1 MASKFTQN
9 FYGNIMPKIYGLGAA
24 VVIVGAM
31 FKLNG
36 WAGATQM
43 LILGLGTEAL
53 IFAFSAFEPKATDYT
68 KELYKAT
75 VSNNGEASAAK
86 KDDIS
91 LEKMLKQAAISKDGL
106 ANLKA
111 GMDNLA
117 NNAKQMASMT
127 NASVATEEYAKNA
140 KTAAASLS
148 KIDQSTSQAA
158 AAFAEVA
165 GNVKGT
171 GANQGQLK
179 EATEKYQVQLKEA
192 ATQLQALSGAY
203 KAELTDTESVAKYM
217 KGYLTN
223 METMIKGAMNTAKAT
238 EEFQGQMKQLNS
250 NITSLNKVYG
260 AMLSAMKQTNNQ

>member
-9 FYGNIMPKIYGLGAA
+9 FYGNIMPKIYGLGAS

-31 FKLNG
+31 FKLEG
-36 WAGATQM
+36 WAGATPM
-43 LILGLGTEAL
+43 LITGLSVEAL

-68 KELYKAT
+68 KELFHAT
-75 VSNNGEASAAK
+75 VKPGGAADS

-106 ANLKA
+106 QSLKE

-117 NNAKQMASMT
+117 NNAKSLASMS
-127 NASVATEEYAKNA
+127 NAAVATDEYAKNA

-148 KIDQSTSQAA
+148 KIDQSTSAAA

-165 GNVKGT
+165 GTVKGS
-171 GANQGQLK
+171 GSNQAELK
-179 EATEKYQVQLKEA
+179 TATEQYQVQLKEA

-238 EEFQGQMKQLNS
+238 EEFQAQMTQLNS

-260 AMLSAMKQTNNQ
+260 AMLSAMKQTNN

>member
-9 FYGNIMPKIYGLGAA
+9 FYGNVMPKIYGLGAA

-68 KELYKAT
+68 KELYHAT
-75 VSNNGEASAAK
+75 VKGGGAEPK
-86 KDDIS
+86 KDDVT
-91 LEKMLKQAAISKDGL
+91 LEKMLKQAAISKEGL
-106 ANLKA
+106 QNLKQ

-117 NNAKQMASMT
+117 QNAKSMASMS
-127 NASVATEEYAKNA
+127 NAAVATEEYAKNA
-140 KTAAASLS
+140 KAASTSLS

-165 GNVKGT
+165 TSVKGS
-171 GANQGQLK
+171 GGNQAQLK
-179 EATEKYQVQLKEA
+179 TATEQYQVQLKEA

-238 EEFQGQMKQLNS
+238 EEFQSQMAQLNS

-260 AMLSAMKQTNNQ
+260 AMLSAMKQTNN

>member
-9 FYGNIMPKIYGLGAA
+9 FYGNVMPKIYGLGAS

-36 WAGATQM
+36 WAGATLM
-43 LILGLGTEAL
+43 LIIGLGTEAL
-53 IFAFSAFEPKATDYT
+53 IFAFAAFEPKATDYT
-68 KELYKAT
+68 KELYHAT
-75 VSNNGEASAAK
+75 VKGGDAPEK
-86 KDDIS
+86 KDDIT

-106 ANLKA
+106 QSLKE

-117 NNAKQMASMT
+117 QNAKQLASMS
-127 NASVATEEYAKNA
+127 NAAVATDEYAKNA

-148 KIDQSTSQAA
+148 KIDQSTNQAA
-158 AAFAEVA
+158 SAFAEVA
-165 GNVKGT
+165 NTVKGS
-171 GANQGQLK
+171 GANQAQLK
-179 EATEKYQVQLKEA
+179 AATEQYQVQLKEA

-217 KGYLTN
+217 KGYLSN

-238 EEFQGQMKQLNS
+238 EEFQAQMAQLNT

-260 AMLSAMKQTNNQ
+260 AMLSAMKQTNN

>member
-9 FYGNIMPKIYGLGAA
+9 FYGNIMPKIYGLGAS

-31 FKLNG
+31 FKLEG
-36 WAGATQM
+36 WAGATPM
-43 LILGLGTEAL
+43 LITGLSVEAL

-68 KELYKAT
+68 KELFHAT
-75 VSNNGEASAAK
+75 VKPGSAADS

-106 ANLKA
+106 QSLKE

-117 NNAKQMASMT
+117 NNAKSLASMS
-127 NASVATEEYAKNA
+127 NAAVATDEYAKNA

-148 KIDQSTSQAA
+148 KIDQSTSAAA

-165 GNVKGT
+165 GTVKGS
-171 GANQGQLK
+171 GSNQAELK
-179 EATEKYQVQLKEA
+179 TATEQYQVQLKEA

-238 EEFQGQMKQLNS
+238 EEFQAQMTQLNS

-260 AMLSAMKQTNNQ
+260 AMLSAMKQTNN

>member
-9 FYGNIMPKIYGLGAA
+9 FYGNVMPKIYGLGAS

-31 FKLNG
+31 FKLEG
-36 WAGATQM
+36 WAGATPM
-43 LILGLGTEAL
+43 LITGLSVEAL

-68 KELYKAT
+68 KELFHAT
-75 VSNNGEASAAK
+75 VKTGGAVEK
-86 KDDIS
+86 KDDLS
-91 LEKMLKQAAISKDGL
+91 LEKLLKQAAISKDGL
-106 ANLKA
+106 QSLKD

-117 NNAKQMASMT
+117 ANAKSLANMS
-127 NASVATEEYAKNA
+127 NAAVATDEYAKNA

-165 GNVKGT
+165 GTVKGS
-171 GANQGQLK
+171 GNNQAQLK
-179 EATEKYQVQLKEA
+179 AATEQYQVQLKEA

-238 EEFQGQMKQLNS
+238 EEFQAQMTQLNS

-260 AMLSAMKQTNNQ
+260 AMLSAMKQTNN

>member
-1 MASKFTQN
+1 MASKFTEN
-9 FYGNIMPKIYGLGAA
+9 FYGNVMPKIYGLGAA

-31 FKLNG
+31 FKLEG
-36 WAGATQM
+36 WAGATPM
-43 LILGLGTEAL
+43 LITGLSVEAL

-68 KELYKAT
+68 KELFHAT
-75 VSNNGEASAAK
+75 TKSGAATEK

-106 ANLKA
+106 QNLKD

-117 NNAKQMASMT
+117 QNAKSLANMS
-127 NASVATEEYAKNA
+127 NASVATDEYAKNA

-148 KIDQSTSQAA
+148 KIDQSSSQAA

-165 GNVKGT
+165 GTVKGS
-171 GANQGQLK
+171 GANQAQLK
-179 EATEKYQVQLKEA
+179 AATEQYQVQLKEA

-238 EEFQGQMKQLNS
+238 EEFQAQMNQLNT
-250 NITSLNKVYG
+250 NVTSLNKVYG
-260 AMLSAMKQTNNQ
+260 AMLSAMKQTNN

>member
-36 WAGATQM
+36 WAGATEM

-68 KELYKAT
+68 KELYHAT
-75 VSNNGEASAAK
+75 VKDGAPSAASP
-86 KDDIS
+86 KDDVT

-106 ANLKA
+106 QNLKQ

-117 NNAKQMASMT
+117 QNAKSLANMT
-127 NASVATEEYAKNA
+127 NAAVATDEYAKSA
-140 KTAAASLS
+140 KTAATSLS

-158 AAFAEVA
+158 AAFAEVVSS
-165 GNVKGT
+165 VKGS
-171 GANQGQLK
+171 GNNQAQLK
-179 EATEKYQVQLKEA
+179 TATEQYQVQLKEA

-238 EEFQGQMKQLNS
+238 EEFQSQMAQLNS

-260 AMLSAMKQTNNQ
+260 AMLSAMKQTNN

>member
-9 FYGNIMPKIYGLGAA
+9 FYGNVMPKIYGLGAS

-31 FKLNG
+31 FKLEG
-36 WAGATQM
+36 WAGATPM
-43 LILGLGTEAL
+43 LITGLSVEAL

-68 KELYKAT
+68 KELYHAT
-75 VSNNGEASAAK
+75 VKGGGAAEPK
-86 KDDIS
+86 KDDFS

-106 ANLKA
+106 QSLKE

-117 NNAKQMASMT
+117 QNAKSLANMS
-127 NASVATEEYAKNA
+127 NAAVATDEYAKNA
-140 KTAAASLS
+140 KTAASSLS
-148 KIDQSTSQAA
+148 KIDQSTTQAA

-165 GNVKGT
+165 NTVKGS
-171 GANQGQLK
+171 GNNQAQLK
-179 EATEKYQVQLKEA
+179 AATEQYQVQLKEA

-238 EEFQGQMKQLNS
+238 EEFQAQMAQLNT

-260 AMLSAMKQTNNQ
+260 AMLSAMKQTNN

>member
-9 FYGNIMPKIYGLGAA
+9 FYGSVMPKIYGLGAS

-31 FKLNG
+31 FKLEG
-36 WAGATQM
+36 WAGATPM
-43 LILGLGTEAL
+43 LITGLSVEAL

-68 KELYKAT
+68 KELYHAT
-75 VSNNGEASAAK
+75 VKGGGAEPK

-106 ANLKA
+106 QNLKE

-117 NNAKQMASMT
+117 QNAKSLASMS
-127 NASVATEEYAKNA
+127 NAAVATDEYAKNA
-140 KTAAASLS
+140 KTAATSLS

-165 GNVKGT
+165 NTVKGS
-171 GANQGQLK
+171 GANQSQLK
-179 EATEKYQVQLKEA
+179 SATEQYQVQLKEA

-238 EEFQGQMKQLNS
+238 EEFQAQMAQLNT

-260 AMLSAMKQTNNQ
+260 AMLSAMKQTNN

>member
-1 MASKFTQN
+1 
-9 FYGNIMPKIYGLGAA
+9 MPKIYGLGAA

-31 FKLNG
+31 FKLEG
-36 WAGATQM
+36 WAGATPM
-43 LILGLGTEAL
+43 LITGLSVEAL

-68 KELYKAT
+68 KELFHAT
-75 VSNNGEASAAK
+75 VKGGAGEAK
-86 KDDIS
+86 KGEVS
-91 LEKMLKQAAISKDGL
+91 LEQMLKQAAISKDGL
-106 ANLKA
+106 QSLKE

-117 NNAKQMASMT
+117 QNAKSLANMS
-127 NASVATEEYAKNA
+127 NAAVATDEYAKNA
-140 KTAAASLS
+140 KTAASSLS
-148 KIDQSTSQAA
+148 KIDASSSQAA

-165 GNVKGT
+165 TTVKGS
-171 GANQGQLK
+171 GANQSQLK
-179 EATEKYQVQLKEA
+179 AATEQYQVQLKEA

-238 EEFQGQMKQLNS
+238 EEFQSQMAQLNN

-260 AMLSAMKQTNNQ
+260 AMLSAMKQTNS